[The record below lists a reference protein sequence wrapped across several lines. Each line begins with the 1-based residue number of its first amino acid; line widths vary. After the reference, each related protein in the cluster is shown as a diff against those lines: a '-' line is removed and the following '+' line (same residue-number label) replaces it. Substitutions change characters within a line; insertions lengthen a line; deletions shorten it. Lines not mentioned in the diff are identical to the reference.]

1 MNKNTMNCSVCRKK
15 YDCKGSNGPDD
26 WCTKFKSPIMRNVM
40 WALLLFGLFLLV
52 LFLTGCTTV
61 SYPLPDGRQVTY
73 QSVLTDRKL
82 DSLTIHLSDGTTLE
96 LKEYTSEQSK
106 VVEAA
111 IKAALMATPAR

>member
-15 YDCKGSNGPDD
+15 YDCKVSNGTDD

-40 WALLLFGLFLLV
+40 WSLFWIGLFLLV
-52 LFLTGCTTV
+52 LFLHGCTTV

-111 IKAALMATPAR
+111 IKAALTATPAR